1 MRRRVLAPELWN
13 DGKVLKLRSDLATL
27 LWIGIIA
34 STDDEGIIELD
45 ADVLKSSLNIKA
57 PVENVEQCL
66 SLMTERGML
75 VPYQHDGQ
83 TFAFLP
89 RFYRHQTLDRPS
101 PSKHSRPPDAILCQ
115 HEAYVAARNA
125 AFASNR
131 SRHKDEFSPR
141 PEPVQDES
149 RTCPA
154 ETKRNETKRNEQD
167 SPAPPA
173 AEAVPPVF
181 TFAAEQVV
189 GKGSGPWHVTPE
201 LHKTLCDAYPSVDI
215 PAEYRKMLA
224 WLVSKPSGRKTR
236 KGMPRFLNS
245 WLARVQNA
253 GGAKDARRPDT
264 QQRWGEFSGGK
275 PNGA

>member
-57 PVENVEQCL
+57 PVEDVDQCL

-131 SRHKDEFSPR
+131 SRHKDEFSPS
-141 PEPVQDES
+141 PEPVQDKS

-154 ETKRNETKRNEQD
+154 ETKRNEPNGSEAKICQSSLPPVRGD
-167 SPAPPA
+167 FRVRPAPPKW
-173 AEAVPPVF
+173 P
-181 TFAAEQVV
+181 Q
-189 GKGSGPWHVTPE
+189 
-201 LHKTLCDAYPSVDI
+201 DD
-215 PAEYRKMLA
+215 
-224 WLVSKPSGRKTR
+224 
-236 KGMPRFLNS
+236 
-245 WLARVQNA
+245 
-253 GGAKDARRPDT
+253 
-264 QQRWGEFSGGK
+264 
-275 PNGA
+275 